1 MESKRRRMLRVFMHS
16 SVFTLLVTVAVGTSF
31 KSAVADWYEV
41 PTGSMKPTIL
51 EGDRILVNKLAY
63 DLKVPYTTIHLA
75 TWDDPKRGDIVI
87 FSSPADGRRLVKRVI
102 GIPGDTLTMLDNHL
116 LINGRPLG
124 YSLLPSETMERIPAE
139 LRKNVLFNENLSG
152 HKHPVMITPSARSLH
167 TFGPVVVPDG
177 HYFVMGD
184 NRDNSGDSRY
194 FGFVERR
201 SVVGRATAVVI
212 SLNYENHHLPRW
224 ERSFTHLP

>member
-1 MESKRRRMLRVFMHS
+1 MESNWRKRLRIFLHS
-16 SVFTLLVTVAVGTSF
+16 SVFTLLITLLVGTSF
-31 KSAVADWYEV
+31 KSAIADWYEV

-51 EGDRILVNKLAY
+51 EGDRIFVNKLAY

-87 FSSPADGRRLVKRVI
+87 FSSPADGMRLVKRVI
-102 GIPGDTLTMLDNHL
+102 GIPGDTVTMFDNHL
-116 LINGRPLG
+116 LINGRPVG
-124 YSLLPSETMERIPAE
+124 YSPLPSETVAGIPAE
-139 LRKNVLFNENLSG
+139 LRGNVLSDENLTG
-152 HKHPVMITPSARSLH
+152 HEHPVMITPFVRSIR

-201 SVVGRATAVVI
+201 SIVGRATAVVI

-224 ERSFTHLP
+224 ERSFTSLP